1 MPDPEEASMTIN
13 PKNPTAE
20 LVRAMT
26 RPGLEFL
33 RQEMEALSH
42 ILPPAHAHAPAGTR
56 DDADVE
62 ADFDNMP
69 V

>member
-1 MPDPEEASMTIN
+1 MTDPEETAMTIN
-13 PKNPTAE
+13 PKSPTAE

-42 ILPPAHAHAPAGTR
+42 ILPPSHAHSHAEIR
-56 DDADVE
+56 DDEDAE